1 MINRTLLSFFTFCC
15 SDFEKS
21 YFTFS
26 RNVSPVIH
34 DFVDHCFRANKIK
47 IFLKHIFK
55 NILKLR
61 NKVFALSVV
70 EMIKIL
76 LKGEFAKK
84 YILEFKN

>member
-34 DFVDHCFRANKIK
+34 DFVGHCFRANKIK

-55 NILKLR
+55 KYF
-61 NKVFALSVV
+61 KVETQKCLSVV
-70 EMIKIL
+70 EMIKTL
-76 LKGEFAKK
+76 LKGELAKNK
-84 YILEFKN
+84 F